1 MRMLGPVLISVAVV
15 YVGLAALLYL
25 FQSRL
30 IYFPMREIAA
40 TPKAVGLAY
49 EGVRFTAEDGTVLDG
64 WFIPAGTPRATLL
77 FFHGNAGNI
86 SHRLDSLVIFHRLGL
101 STFIFDYRGYG
112 RSEGRPTE
120 EGTYQDAMAAW
131 RYLTEERGVSPEKIV
146 LFGRSLGGSVAAW
159 LAARHT
165 PGALIVESTF
175 TSVPDFAS
183 EMYPWLP
190 ARWLTRFRY
199 DAVKHLSSIT
209 CPVLVVHSRDDEIIP
224 VGHGRRLYEAA
235 REPRQFL
242 EIRGGHNGGFLQSG
256 KEYIDGLERFLA
268 AYLRSGTWTYR
279 LRS

>member
-15 YVGLAALLYL
+15 YVGLATLLYL

-49 EGVRFTAEDGTVLDG
+49 EDVRFTAEDGTVLDG
-64 WFIPAGTPRATLL
+64 WFIPASAPRATLL

-86 SHRLDSLVIFHRLGL
+86 SHRLDSLMIFHRLGL

-131 RYLTEERGVSPEKIV
+131 RYLTEKRGVSPEKIV

-159 LAARHT
+159 LAARRT

-175 TSVPDFAS
+175 TSAPDFAS

-199 DAVKHLSSIT
+199 DAIKHLSSVT
-209 CPVLVVHSRDDEIIP
+209 SPVLVIHSRDDEIIP

-242 EIRGGHNGGFLQSG
+242 EIRGSHNGGFLQSD
-256 KEYIDGLERFLA
+256 KEYIDGLERFLTA
-268 AYLRSGTWTYR
+268 HLK
-279 LRS
+279 